1 MANSDDLRSIHM
13 LGNRLGSAVEHR
25 QREGSMKNLPRYLC
39 YSLWVLSMAAPLPLW
54 AAMEP
59 IETNN
64 PDIVVK
70 RVFCVDYNVGGI
82 LVNKSNRPFRGRL
95 KLAVRDEEGDIV
107 GRHSIRLR
115 ALPEN
120 GTRFDMYYI
129 NTLYCA
135 RQTLEFSVE

>member
-1 MANSDDLRSIHM
+1 
-13 LGNRLGSAVEHR
+13 
-25 QREGSMKNLPRYLC
+25 MKHLTRYLS
-39 YSLWVLSMAAPLPLW
+39 SLLLVLSIAIPLPLW
-54 AAMEP
+54 SAMEP

>member
-1 MANSDDLRSIHM
+1 MRI
-13 LGNRLGSAVEHR
+13 LGRL
-25 QREGSMKNLPRYLC
+25 LL
-39 YSLWVLSMAAPLPLW
+39 LLTLIAPVPLW

-129 NTLYCA
+129 NTLYCS
-135 RQTLEFSVE
+135 RQTLEFTVE

>member
-1 MANSDDLRSIHM
+1 MRIQ
-13 LGNRLGSAVEHR
+13 GRL
-25 QREGSMKNLPRYLC
+25 LL
-39 YSLWVLSMAAPLPLW
+39 LLTLIAPVPLW

-120 GTRFDMYYI
+120 GTRFYMYYI
-129 NTLYCA
+129 NTLYCS
-135 RQTLEFSVE
+135 RQTLEFTVE

>member
-1 MANSDDLRSIHM
+1 MRLLRRF
-13 LGNRLGSAVEHR
+13 LL
-25 QREGSMKNLPRYLC
+25 
-39 YSLWVLSMAAPLPLW
+39 SLTLIVPVPLW

-135 RQTLEFSVE
+135 RQTLEFTVE

>member
-1 MANSDDLRSIHM
+1 MRIQGRLLLLLM
-13 LGNRLGSAVEHR
+13 LI
-25 QREGSMKNLPRYLC
+25 
-39 YSLWVLSMAAPLPLW
+39 APVPLW

-129 NTLYCA
+129 NTLYCS
-135 RQTLEFSVE
+135 RQTLEFTVE

>member
-1 MANSDDLRSIHM
+1 M
-13 LGNRLGSAVEHR
+13 
-25 QREGSMKNLPRYLC
+25 RYLVH
-39 YSLWVLSMAAPLPLW
+39 LLLMTGLVAPLPLW
-54 AAMEP
+54 AAMET

-64 PDIVVK
+64 PDILVK

-82 LVNKSNRPFRGRL
+82 LVNKSGRPFRGRL

-115 ALPEN
+115 AAAEN

-129 NTLYCA
+129 NTLYCS

>member
-1 MANSDDLRSIHM
+1 MRTLIRALIWFG
-13 LGNRLGSAVEHR
+13 L
-25 QREGSMKNLPRYLC
+25 
-39 YSLWVLSMAAPLPLW
+39 AAPLPLW
-54 AAMEP
+54 AAMET

-82 LVNKSNRPFRGRL
+82 LVNKSGRPFRGRL

-135 RQTLEFSVE
+135 RQTLEFTVE

>member
-1 MANSDDLRSIHM
+1 MRLLRRFLFLLTLI
-13 LGNRLGSAVEHR
+13 
-25 QREGSMKNLPRYLC
+25 
-39 YSLWVLSMAAPLPLW
+39 APVPLW

-135 RQTLEFSVE
+135 RQTLEFTVE

>member
-1 MANSDDLRSIHM
+1 MRHLT
-13 LGNRLGSAVEHR
+13 RLLLLMGLV
-25 QREGSMKNLPRYLC
+25 
-39 YSLWVLSMAAPLPLW
+39 APLPLW
-54 AAMEP
+54 AAMET

-64 PDIVVK
+64 PDILVK

-82 LVNKSNRPFRGRL
+82 LVNKSGRPF
-95 KLAVRDEEGDIV
+95 V

-115 ALPEN
+115 AAAEN

-129 NTLYCA
+129 NTLYCS

>member
-1 MANSDDLRSIHM
+1 MRLLRRF
-13 LGNRLGSAVEHR
+13 LFLLALV
-25 QREGSMKNLPRYLC
+25 
-39 YSLWVLSMAAPLPLW
+39 APVPLW

-135 RQTLEFSVE
+135 RQTLEFTVE

>member
-1 MANSDDLRSIHM
+1 MRALSRFL
-13 LGNRLGSAVEHR
+13 
-25 QREGSMKNLPRYLC
+25 
-39 YSLWVLSMAAPLPLW
+39 VLLTLIAPVPLW

-135 RQTLEFSVE
+135 RQTLEFTVE

>member
-1 MANSDDLRSIHM
+1 MRIQ
-13 LGNRLGSAVEHR
+13 GRL
-25 QREGSMKNLPRYLC
+25 LL
-39 YSLWVLSMAAPLPLW
+39 LLTLIAPVPLW

-129 NTLYCA
+129 NTLYCS
-135 RQTLEFSVE
+135 RQTLEFTVE

>member
-1 MANSDDLRSIHM
+1 M
-13 LGNRLGSAVEHR
+13 
-25 QREGSMKNLPRYLC
+25 RYLTR
-39 YSLWVLSMAAPLPLW
+39 LLLLMGFVAPLPLW
-54 AAMEP
+54 AAMET

-64 PDIVVK
+64 PDILVK

-82 LVNKSNRPFRGRL
+82 LVNKSGRPFRGRL

-115 ALPEN
+115 AAAEN

-129 NTLYCA
+129 NTLYCS